1 MNTEKKYKGSVWAT
15 ICYVLAALMLIY
27 TCYQAGN
34 TVKTINDYYAQY
46 QMTAKPMEY
55 VTYILQSTLEPLMHT
70 VVLFMLGYIVNEVRK
85 CNPANYISEAEKA
98 DAKDEKRAARDA
110 KQAAKGD
117 AAAARKASKIAA
129 ETKKTE
135 AAADTAVVANFADET
150 KADKPKQV
158 RKSGGNRNNNSVSN
172 KPKKSGEG
180 RKEGEAGKNGNAGKG
195 NKDNKDNRDNKDNKD
210 SKDSKDNKDR
220 KPAGGNNGNRKN
232 NSGSGSKSGKPA
244 DARNNQKPK
253 AKKPAANDEDV
264 EIPWEVNA
272 DFTAEVHEE

>member
-1 MNTEKKYKGSVWAT
+1 MNTEKKFRGSVWTT

-27 TCYQAGN
+27 TCYQAGT

-70 VVLFMLGYIVNEVRK
+70 VVLFMLGYIANEVRK
-85 CNPANYISEAEKA
+85 CNPASYISDAEKA
-98 DAKDEKRAARDA
+98 DAKDAKRAAKDA
-110 KQAAKGD
+110 RQAAKGE
-117 AAAARKASKIAA
+117 AAAAKKAAHTAA
-129 ETKKTE
+129 ETKKAET
-135 AAADTAVVANFADET
+135 ADGAVVANFADET
-150 KADKPKQV
+150 KEDKPKQT
-158 RKSGGNRNNNSVSN
+158 RKSGGNGGNRRSNSGSS

-180 RKEGEAGKNGNAGKG
+180 RKEGEAAKNDKV
-195 NKDNKDNRDNKDNKD
+195 NKD
-210 SKDSKDNKDR
+210 SKDNKESKDNKDR
-220 KPAGGNNGNRKN
+220 KPAGGNKKN

-244 DARNNQKPK
+244 EGKTNQKPR
-253 AKKPAANDEDV
+253 AKKPAADDDTV

>member
-98 DAKDEKRAARDA
+98 DARDAKQAARDA
-110 KQAAKGD
+110 KQAAKGE
-117 AAAARKASKIAA
+117 AAAAKKAAHTAA

-135 AAADTAVVANFADET
+135 TAADAVVANFADET
-150 KADKPKQV
+150 KEDKPKQT
-158 RKSGGNRNNNSVSN
+158 RKSGGNGGNRRSNSGSS

-180 RKEGEAGKNGNAGKG
+180 RKEGEAAKNDKVN
-195 NKDNKDNRDNKDNKD
+195 
-210 SKDSKDNKDR
+210 KDSKDNKDR
-220 KPAGGNNGNRKN
+220 KPAGGNKKN
-232 NSGSGSKSGKPA
+232 NSGSGSGSRKPVEGKT
-244 DARNNQKPK
+244 NQKPK
-253 AKKPAANDEDV
+253 AKKPEADDDNV